1 LICRKTIRLLGA
13 IVQLAGLRKTPKLI
27 VRPRNTFPAL
37 KILLMKITEIKVLK
51 GPNYWSVRRPK
62 LIQLRLDLEE
72 MEQRPTNTIPGF
84 RERLEKMF
92 PTMIEHRCSVGT
104 RGGFFQ
110 RVEEGTWMG
119 HVIEHIALEL
129 QTISGMDTGFGRT
142 RGAGEEGVYYVVF
155 SYMEEDAGVYAGRA
169 SVRIAQALI
178 DGTEYNL
185 EEDIQR
191 LREIR
196 EDTRLGPSTGCI
208 VDEAVKRGI
217 PFIRLNKH
225 SLVQLGYGIHQKRIR
240 ATIASTTGNIA
251 VDIACDKEETK
262 NLLEAAEIPV
272 PRGTVIRTEE
282 GLKEA
287 VDKYGYPL
295 VIKPIDGNHGKGNTT
310 NITTWEQAIKALAA
324 AKQYGRSVI
333 VEKFITGFDFRILVI
348 NYKFICAALRTP
360 AAVTGDGEHTI
371 QWLIDETNKD
381 PRRGYGHEKV
391 LTQITIDQFTQ
402 KMLDEK
408 GYTLETIPPK
418 GELVLLKP
426 TANLSTG
433 GTSTDVTDEVH
444 PANIFMCERIAKII
458 GLDICGIDIM
468 ASDLRTPVTENGGA
482 ILEVNAAPGFRM
494 HIEPSE
500 GLGRNVAEPVV
511 DMLFPKGSA
520 GRIPIIAITGTN
532 GKTTT
537 TRLTAHIAKSAGKKV
552 GYTTSDGVYIQ
563 NQLMMKGDC
572 TGPVSSTFVLKDPT
586 VDFAVLECARGGIL
600 KSGLAFQNCEVA
612 VVTNVAADHIGLG
625 GINSVEQMA
634 KVKAV
639 VPETVFPHGFA
650 VLNADDDLV
659 YAMREGLNC
668 NIALFS
674 MDENNP
680 RIRQH
685 SSEGGLSAVFEN
697 GFVSILKGN
706 WKIRVANVKDIPLTY
721 DGKAVHNINNCLP
734 AVLSCYLF
742 RDITI
747 EDIRSGLNSFVP
759 SSTQTPGR
767 LNFFAFKNFTMLA
780 DFAHNPHGLRLLCD
794 FVSKLD
800 YPSRI
805 GVISGTGDRRDEDIR
820 ELGEIS
826 AHYFDEIII
835 RCDKNLRGRTAEE
848 IIALLKD
855 GIERVNPGLPTM
867 VIENENEALE
877 YIYANPRQGALYTI
891 MCDVVA
897 GALDKIRELKDREER
912 EEPVAY
918 KMQQVNGTIF
928 K

>member
-1 LICRKTIRLLGA
+1 M
-13 IVQLAGLRKTPKLI
+13 
-27 VRPRNTFPAL
+27 
-37 KILLMKITEIKVLK
+37 KILEIKVLK
-51 GPNYWSVRRPK
+51 GPNYWSVRRNK
-62 LIQLRLDLEE
+62 LIQMKLDLEE
-72 MEQRPTNTIPGF
+72 LEQRPTNNIPGF

-92 PTMIEHRCSVGT
+92 PSLYEHRCSVGKP
-104 RGGFFQ
+104 GGFFE
-110 RVEEGTWMG
+110 RVAEGTWMG
-119 HVIEHIALEL
+119 HVIEHVALEL
-129 QTISGMDTGFGRT
+129 QTLSGMDTGFGRT
-142 RGAGEEGVYYVVF
+142 RGAGETGVYYVVF
-155 SYMEEDAGVYAGRA
+155 SYMEEDAGVYAAKA
-169 SVRIAQALI
+169 SVRIAEALI
-178 DGTEYNL
+178 EGLTYNL
-185 EEDIQR
+185 EEDIQQ

-208 VDEAVKRGI
+208 VEEAVKRGI
-217 PFIRLNKH
+217 PFIRLNKQ

-282 GLKEA
+282 GLQEA
-287 VDKYGYPL
+287 IDKYGYPL

-310 NITTWEQAIKALAA
+310 NITSWEQAIKALEA
-324 AKQYGRSVI
+324 AKQYGRNVI
-333 VEKFITGFDFRILVI
+333 VEKFITGFDFRVLVI

-360 AAVTGDGEHTI
+360 ASVVGNGTNTI

-381 PRRGYGHEKV
+381 ARRGFGHEKV

-402 KMLDEK
+402 KMLDELN
-408 GYTLETIPPK
+408 YTLEIIPKK

-468 ASDLRTPVTENGGA
+468 TSDLRSPVTENGGA

-500 GLGRNVAEPVV
+500 GLARNVAEPVV

-520 GRIPIIAITGTN
+520 GRIPIIAVTGTN

-537 TRLTAHIAKSAGKKV
+537 TRLIAHIAKSAGKKV

-572 TGPVSSTFVLKDPT
+572 TGPLSSKFVLKDPT

-600 KSGLAFQNCEVA
+600 KAGLAFQHCEVA
-612 VVTNVAADHIGLG
+612 IVTNVAADHIGLG
-625 GINSVEQMA
+625 GINNVEQMA

-639 VPETVFPHGFA
+639 VPETVFPHGYA

-659 YAMREGLNC
+659 YAMKKDLDC
-668 NIALFS
+668 NVALFS
-674 MDENNP
+674 MNENNP
-680 RIRQH
+680 RIKEH
-685 SSEGGLSAVFEN
+685 CSEGGGLAAVFEN
-697 GFVSILKGN
+697 GYVSILKGT
-706 WKIRVANVKDIPLTY
+706 WKIRVMNVKDIPLTY
-721 DGKAVHNINNCLP
+721 EGKAIHNVNNCLP
-734 AVLSCYLF
+734 AVLATYLF
-742 RDITI
+742 RDFTI
-747 EDIRSGLNSFVP
+747 EDIRSALTSFVP

-767 LNFFAFKNFTMLA
+767 LNFFHFKHFTMLA
-780 DFAHNPHGLRLLCD
+780 DFAHNPHGLKLLGD
-794 FVSKLD
+794 FISKLD

-805 GVISGTGDRRDEDIR
+805 GIISGTGDRRDEDIR

-826 AHYFDEIII
+826 ARHFDEIII
-835 RCDKNLRGRTAEE
+835 RCDKNLRGRTADE
-848 IIALLKD
+848 IIGLLKE
-855 GIERVNPGLPTM
+855 GINSVNPSLPTM
-867 VIENENEALE
+867 VIANENEALE
-877 YIYANPRQGALYTI
+877 YIYANYRPGALYTI

-897 GALDKIRELKDREER
+897 GALDKIRQLKER
-912 EEPVAY
+912 EDNIA
-918 KMQQVNGTIF
+918 ISR
-928 K
+928 